1 MRRCSTTT
9 GAVST
14 TARRLPRASASSSAR
29 SLPSVAVSA
38 SGLPRVATGP
48 GAPTPPS
55 AESGDPW
62 LLKARAHLQKGAGL
76 QLLLG
81 KGTDVFSVRDSM
93 IAYAFAIYLIEG
105 HDQVAA
111 RFVAVHTKTAD
122 VDRACREV
130 LGMPRTVV
138 EARLVRW
145 LDEVTF
151 SERAAAARKAAAKA
165 KKKPAPKKK

>member
-1 MRRCSTTT
+1 MP
-9 GAVST
+9 
-14 TARRLPRASASSSAR
+14 ARGGDRHVP
-29 SLPSVAVSA
+29 
-38 SGLPRVATGP
+38 
-48 GAPTPPS
+48 
-55 AESGDPW
+55 ESGDPW
-62 LLKARAHLQKGAGL
+62 LLKARVHLRKGAGL

-105 HDQVAA
+105 HDQAAA
-111 RFVAVHTKTAD
+111 RFVAVHAKTAD

-138 EARLVRW
+138 EARLARW

-151 SERAAAARKAAAKA
+151 RERAAAAKKAQA
-165 KKKPAPKKK
+165 KKKAPTKAK